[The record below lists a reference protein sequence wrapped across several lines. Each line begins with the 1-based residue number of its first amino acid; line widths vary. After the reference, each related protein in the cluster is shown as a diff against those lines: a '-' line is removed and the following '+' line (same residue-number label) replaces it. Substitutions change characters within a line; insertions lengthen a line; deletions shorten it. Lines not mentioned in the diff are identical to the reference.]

1 MIYVDWSNIH
11 DVIDWCK
18 KNADKKGYVVGEIKI
33 VSNGEGFTVT
43 ILYVSSVSAVLPRS
57 CMRYKVN
64 VNGEV
69 VKTEQ
74 IFV

>member
-1 MIYVDWSNIH
+1 MDWSNIH

-18 KNADKKGYVVGEIKI
+18 KNASKKGYVVGEIKI

-43 ILYVSSVSAVLPRS
+43 ILYVSTVSVVLPRS